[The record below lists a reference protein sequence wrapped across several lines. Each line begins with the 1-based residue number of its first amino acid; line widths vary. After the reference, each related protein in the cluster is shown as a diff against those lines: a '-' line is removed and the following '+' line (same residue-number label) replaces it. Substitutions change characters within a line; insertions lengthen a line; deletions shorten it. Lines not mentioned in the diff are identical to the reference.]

1 MKKYLV
7 AGLLVWVPIVVTII
21 VIRFVLELMD
31 GMLLVLPIDWRP
43 EHLVGFKI
51 PGIGLI
57 LALLVLFI
65 TGVLAANFLGK
76 KLLYISEHFFS
87 RIPLVRTIYKVVKQS
102 MNVILSPKSNSFRQV
117 VLLQYPRKGIW
128 SLGFVTN
135 KGSSIVSKSQE
146 SSFEKDMLTVFL
158 PTTPNPTSGFL
169 LFVPSEDVTMLDIPV
184 DEALKAVI
192 SLGTVT
198 PSYVVDMHAETNTV
212 VVAEQDKDKH

>member
-102 MNVILSPKSNSFRQV
+102 MNVILSPKSNLIANPEKAKFCYFANMHNIFPNDRGQNRSFYLAKKIANRIYKE
-117 VLLQYPRKGIW
+117 LIY
-128 SLGFVTN
+128 
-135 KGSSIVSKSQE
+135 SSK
-146 SSFEKDMLTVFL
+146 
-158 PTTPNPTSGFL
+158 
-169 LFVPSEDVTMLDIPV
+169 
-184 DEALKAVI
+184 
-192 SLGTVT
+192 
-198 PSYVVDMHAETNTV
+198 
-212 VVAEQDKDKH
+212 